1 MENIADQSSESYD
14 ERIIREYRD
23 GFPKKGDRLFVETAS
38 AAYLD
43 PLGTSDPSHPEDRP
57 LFGRR
62 QLYSDGY
69 LLAADRLVESY
80 AGMPPEDIL
89 IYPVLYLYRHH
100 LELELKLLITKWLN
114 WLSGFDEAV
123 IRKRLKSLA
132 EKHNLTDLWNS
143 FQSAYPECN
152 EVFDERTRHAFQ
164 TLLFELNDHDPE
176 GQSGRYETDSKG
188 MQTLTKLHSID
199 LPTLKSGIHKISQ
212 YLSRI
217 DVEIGLE
224 ADRREEIAYWRRE
237 ASSW

>member
-23 GFPKKGDRLFVETAS
+23 GFPKKGDRLFVETSS

-69 LLAADRLVESY
+69 LLAADRLVESCT
-80 AGMPPEDIL
+80 GMPSEDVL
-89 IYPVLYLYRHH
+89 IYPILYLYRHH
-100 LELELKLLITKWLN
+100 LELELKMLTTKSLN
-114 WLSGFDEAV
+114 WLSGLDEAV
-123 IRKRLKSLA
+123 IRKRVESLA

-176 GQSGRYETDSKG
+176 GQSGRYETDRKG
-188 MQTLTKLHSID
+188 TQTLTKLRSID

-224 ADRREEIAYWRRE
+224 AERREEIAYWQGE
-237 ASSW
+237 ASS